1 MEMVISSSLKV
12 CRHKFFKNASRI
24 LNRKVAELF
33 MVSMKFTIQL
43 PVALLFN
50 IWIYAFKYLH
60 NCQFRGFATK
70 LKFICIRNNCFQHL
84 FISVVENVTLIGH
97 NWGFLAGIHVLR
109 KHPEWFDSLIILNTN
124 NLPDVSFHEFMSG
137 FMVEFFTVLIR

>member
-1 MEMVISSSLKV
+1 MI
-12 CRHKFFKNASRI
+12 
-24 LNRKVAELF
+24 
-33 MVSMKFTIQL
+33 SMKFTIQL

-50 IWIYAFKYLH
+50 LWIYAFKYLH
-60 NCQFRGFATK
+60 YCQFRGFATK
-70 LKFICIRNNCFQHL
+70 LEFIYVIIVFDISL

-124 NLPDVSFHEFMSG
+124 NLPDVSFHEFNSG
-137 FMVEFFTVLIR
+137 FLVEFFTVTKNESKIWSLFVQIWLAWLISNFFSQNASS

>member
-1 MEMVISSSLKV
+1 
-12 CRHKFFKNASRI
+12 
-24 LNRKVAELF
+24 
-33 MVSMKFTIQL
+33 MKFTIQL

-50 IWIYAFKYLH
+50 IWVYAIKYLN

-137 FMVEFFTVLIR
+137 FLVEFFTVVIRYSKKEPKIWTLLVQIWLAWPISNSFSGNASS